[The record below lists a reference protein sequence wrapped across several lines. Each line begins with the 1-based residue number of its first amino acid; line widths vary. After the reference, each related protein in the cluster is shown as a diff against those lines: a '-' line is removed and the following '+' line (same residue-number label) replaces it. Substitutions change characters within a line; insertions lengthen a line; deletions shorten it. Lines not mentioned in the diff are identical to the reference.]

1 MLEGSSHQLFNIK
14 DLNKKKNS
22 KINIENISPV
32 IEKVEEYNSQSNEEQ
47 KIFSRHS
54 LIRYED
60 NINRMHLKDSVIYKI
75 LYNLNDKD
83 IIKNKTLIIRP
94 TPLLNQFQRNSLN
107 PKKSLKGITSIQN
120 LFNKIK
126 KTTPRKTNSS
136 IKNKPKSS
144 LTSSNNIIN
153 FNKKE
158 NDKNTIRDKRKT
170 VAFLGLAIKKRSS
183 HLLYHSPNYLENLK
197 HFKRPIGIKK
207 KTYKEKPNIP
217 NNNSI
222 LQTIE
227 SMETNKKLNNNLI
240 KTSFKHSGITIDNSR
255 LSDEFRFSLLI
266 KKNKI
271 HLAKN
276 ISFKNTKINNV
287 KKGTFIQN
295 LMNES
300 NIQEKENLLKKIK
313 IYAFIQ
319 SICSII
325 SILLCIIDIE
335 LYNNYSYHYIVEHK
349 IDFDKFYLIKKRKIN
364 EKENIIRSINI
375 IFSFLCLIMTF
386 CIFFAKYN
394 YNKKEIQKILNRRN
408 RNLSNHQFT
417 YNKNIQ
423 AKTNNETDQISK
435 IIIRSIINF
444 IFYPPKVNYIFHI
457 YSNNISCIYPL
468 NAFILLLSS
477 FKLYNIYRCIF
488 YFIPVTAT
496 IGKTICQKYNV
507 KLDIR
512 FMFKTFLS
520 KHKLSFPFV
529 LILIFIILNTILLRS
544 LEKFSVDISLLQTND
559 PKILNYNYL
568 INTNFNAYDTIWLYL
583 TFITRNILGDIRPR
597 TPLGK
602 LLLFIIYI
610 LGSLFVCIMYFR
622 LNYLIQFDRT
632 NFQAYSKLQK
642 LFLPENKE
650 NKASEVILSFILL
663 KKYYSLHKI
672 DEKEMETNNIHNE
685 DDNNKKKRRR
695 SFFDLKIDQLKEENI
710 LKYKQ
715 KKIFL
720 LEVKFSFY
728 LKLLTDINTYLDSYK
743 VSRKQPLNMS
753 SLFQNI
759 ENKMN
764 DNLES
769 ISSKLSGMESIETI
783 FENLKS
789 NDNILLR
796 KFQKLRTLDKSII
809 SYLADVNNFL
819 CNNYFCKIK
828 NLKTDILLNKISLKK
843 SKTRI
848 IHNFKSSKIIKDQ

>member
-14 DLNKKKNS
+14 DLNKKKSINY
-22 KINIENISPV
+22 NIEKISPV

-47 KIFSRHS
+47 KIFIRQS
-54 LIRYED
+54 LIRCED
-60 NINRMHLKDSVIYKI
+60 NINRTHLKDSVISKI

-107 PKKSLKGITSIQN
+107 PKKSLKGIINSKN
-120 LFNKIK
+120 LFNQIK
-126 KTTPRKTNSS
+126 KATPIKRNSN
-136 IKNKPKSS
+136 IKAKPKSS
-144 LTSSNNIIN
+144 LSSSNHKIN

-158 NDKNTIRDKRKT
+158 NDKNIKAKRKT
-170 VAFLGLAIKKRSS
+170 VAFLGLGIKKRSS
-183 HLLYHSPNYLENLK
+183 HLLNHSPNSLENLK
-197 HFKRPIGIKK
+197 QFKRPLEIKK
-207 KTYKEKPNIP
+207 KTYKEKSNNNP

-227 SMETNKKLNNNLI
+227 SMETNKKLNNLI
-240 KTSFKHSGITIDNSR
+240 KSNFKHSGITIDNSR
-255 LSDEFRFSLLI
+255 QSDEFRFSFLI
-266 KKNKI
+266 KKNKM
-271 HLAKN
+271 HVAKN
-276 ISFKNTKINNV
+276 ISFKNTKLNNI

-295 LMNES
+295 FMNES
-300 NIQEKENLLKKIK
+300 NIQEKENLLKKVK

-325 SILLCIIDIE
+325 SILLCIIDTE
-335 LYNNYSYHYIVEHK
+335 LYNNYSYHYIMEHK
-349 IDFDKFYLIKKRKIN
+349 IDFDKFYLIRKRKIN

-394 YNKKEIQKILNRRN
+394 YNKKEMKKILNRRN

-417 YNKNIQ
+417 YNKSIQ

-444 IFYPPKVNYIFHI
+444 IFYPPKVNYIYHT
-457 YSNNISCIYPL
+457 YSNNISCVYPM

-529 LILIFIILNTILLRS
+529 LILIFIVLITILLRS
-544 LEKFSVDISLLQTND
+544 IEKFSVDLSLLETKD
-559 PKILNYNYL
+559 PKILNYNHL

-597 TPLGK
+597 TPIGK

-610 LGSLFVCIMYFR
+610 FGSLFVCIMYFR
-622 LNYLIQFDRT
+622 FNYLIQFDRT
-632 NFQAYSKLQK
+632 DFQAYSKLQK

-672 DEKEMETNNIHNE
+672 DEKELETNNIHNE
-685 DDNNKKKRRR
+685 NDNNKRRR
-695 SFFDLKIDQLKEENI
+695 SFLNLKIDQLKEENI

-715 KKIFL
+715 KKIFF
-720 LEVKFSFY
+720 LEVKFAFY
-728 LKLLTDINTYLDSYK
+728 LKLLTDRNTYLDSYK

-759 ENKMN
+759 ENKMF

-796 KFQKLRTLDKSII
+796 KFQKLRALDKSII

-828 NLKTDILLNKISLKK
+828 NLKTDILLNGISLKK

-848 IHNFKSSKIIKDQ
+848 LHNFKSSKIIKDK